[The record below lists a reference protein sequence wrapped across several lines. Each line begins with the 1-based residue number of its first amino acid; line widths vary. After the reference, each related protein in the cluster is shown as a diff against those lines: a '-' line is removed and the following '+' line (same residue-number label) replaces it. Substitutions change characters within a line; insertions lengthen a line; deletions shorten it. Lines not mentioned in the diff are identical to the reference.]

1 MLVNYATRLKLRH
14 FVAKLQFKSANE
26 VWIKMAQDAEWSV
39 KMCTYQE
46 KSLSLLFT
54 LYRIAFAHA
63 RKPYRIRLLFK
74 HKNGDF
80 GAISEQRSNRA
91 KLRSADL

>member
-1 MLVNYATRLKLRH
+1 MFVNYATRLKLRH

-46 KSLSLLFT
+46 KSLSL
-54 LYRIAFAHA
+54 
-63 RKPYRIRLLFK
+63 
-74 HKNGDF
+74 
-80 GAISEQRSNRA
+80 RSHYTG
-91 KLRSADL
+91 